1 MRQGLETLL
10 EVTGAASEGWAVHT
24 MGDAFIC
31 PCGSFV
37 ELDGKCPEGH
47 VSPMRRAGLI

>member
-1 MRQGLETLL
+1 MREGLETLL